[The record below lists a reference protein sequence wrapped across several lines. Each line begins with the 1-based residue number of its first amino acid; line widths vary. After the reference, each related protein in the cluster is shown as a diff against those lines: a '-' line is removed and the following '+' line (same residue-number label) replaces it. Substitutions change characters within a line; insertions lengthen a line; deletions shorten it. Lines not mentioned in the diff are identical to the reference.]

1 MHGLSH
7 GPSQIEVTRLLK
19 AWGAG
24 NEKALEQL
32 AAVVESELQRLAHGC
47 MTREKPGHTLQTT
60 ALVNEV
66 YLRLVDISAVDW
78 TDRAHFFAI
87 SARMMRRILTDFGR
101 SRNYQKRGVG
111 AVQVSLDEALVVTPA
126 KDADIMAL
134 DEALTEFAQVYPR
147 QSQVVELLFLGGLEV
162 KEAAEAL
169 KISPEAVKGDWRFAK
184 VRLLR
189 AISADSL
196 RTDESIEKSGD
207 NDDGC

>member
-147 QSQVVELLFLGGLEV
+147 
-162 KEAAEAL
+162 
-169 KISPEAVKGDWRFAK
+169 
-184 VRLLR
+184 
-189 AISADSL
+189 
-196 RTDESIEKSGD
+196 
-207 NDDGC
+207 